1 MSKKILLIENDA
13 AFASTLAR
21 ALEARG
27 LAVRVTGDGKEGL
40 DLARD
45 SRPDAVVLCVELPR
59 MSGYSVC
66 QKLRKDDELKG
77 IPLVLTSAEATQE
90 TFEAHR
96 KLKARA
102 DEYLIKP
109 FAPAALVEKLSALVA
124 LPPPPAEGE
133 ELVTLDDVEELSGE
147 IPLIPEGEIV
157 RPQDALPEP
166 DEDLKLLDDAF
177 DSIAGD
183 TPPARELTP
192 GLGGPLADEAPLSPG
207 ELQGAAGLLPA
218 EDESAPSVE
227 IDRLG
232 EEADR
237 ALDALG
243 AEEPASAAPEPQ
255 RAAALLDTPAALQA
269 PPLAPPAA
277 APYRSTPPPAR
288 TPAPYHTSP
297 PPFPAPDYA
306 SLTAAAPPPRATPV
320 PGFSPQLTAGA
331 GAAAALTSALAE
343 KDAEIQRLQDRV
355 SELLIEVAR
364 AKDHLDRREA
374 ETMQLRGASEE
385 LEGRV
390 RGLEADLAS
399 REAELRRQADEARQT
414 MEREVAAAREE
425 ARREASARTETE
437 EQLRRNEEALHQLQ
451 EAHRQSQETLHQAQ
465 EALQGASH
473 HAQEAQRQ
481 AEAQRAQ
488 LSQALQQA
496 EEQARRTGERAG
508 HLEAEVASLRLK
520 VEETEQTA
528 SLKAAQLAD
537 ALAQRDALGQ
547 KATGLE
553 GDLQT
558 ALALRGQLES
568 LRSDLDA
575 SHVAHEGTRAEAER
589 RAAELSKRIS
599 ELEAVNAKH
608 EERVVKAYQ
617 KIKSDE
623 KIREKTRKAL
633 AIALQLLDER
643 IAAAAPKDPSEPVP
657 RRE

>member
-66 QKLRKDDELKG
+66 QKLRKDEELKG
-77 IPLVLTSAEATQE
+77 IPLVLTSAEATEE

-157 RPQDALPEP
+157 RPQDVLPEP

-177 DSIAGD
+177 DNIAGEP
-183 TPPARELTP
+183 PPARELTP
-192 GLGGPLADEAPLSPG
+192 GLGGPLADEAPLSHG
-207 ELQGAAGLLPA
+207 ELRTAAGLLPA
-218 EDESAPSVE
+218 DDEVAPSVE

-237 ALDALG
+237 ALEALG
-243 AEEPASAAPEPQ
+243 AEEPPGADPEPQ
-255 RAAALLDTPAALQA
+255 RAADLLDGPSPLQA
-269 PPLAPPAA
+269 PPPHPPPTAA
-277 APYRSTPPPAR
+277 QSAPYRSTPPPAR
-288 TPAPYHTSP
+288 PLHTSP

-306 SLTAAAPPPRATPV
+306 ALSAAAAPLRATPV
-320 PGFSPQLTAGA
+320 PGFSPDLQAGA

-364 AKDHLDRREA
+364 AKDHLDRRDA
-374 ETMQLRGASEE
+374 EVSTLHGTRDG

-390 RGLEADLAS
+390 RGLEADLTA
-399 REAELRRQADEARQT
+399 REAQLRREADEVRQGL
-414 MEREVAAAREE
+414 EREVAAAREE
-425 ARREASARTETE
+425 ARREAGGRA
-437 EQLRRNEEALHQLQ
+437 QVEEALHQLQ
-451 EAHRQSQETLHQAQ
+451 EAHRQSQEALRQAQ
-465 EALQGASH
+465 EAVQGASH
-473 HAQEAQRQ
+473 NAQEAQRQ
-481 AEAQRAQ
+481 LEVQRDQ
-488 LSQALQQA
+488 LTQALHEA
-496 EEQARRTGERAG
+496 EEQGRRTGERAG

-547 KATGLE
+547 KASGLE